1 MILRGRGG
9 DWALTNCQNGT
20 IEDQI
25 WNNKPENVRFMIWS
39 SRIIFS
45 FGFGMYAFEHELK
58 KNEKKKWDFGRTP
71 KIIAL
76 YKLLYRPT
84 LQIGFGVPDVVG
96 LPESNSATSISSL
109 SGPFSSS
116 SKLN

>member
-1 MILRGRGG
+1 MTHYGIGSHGNPWFLWRGGG

-58 KNEKKKWDFGRTP
+58 EIEKIEILG
-71 KIIAL
+71 
-76 YKLLYRPT
+76 
-84 LQIGFGVPDVVG
+84 G
-96 LPESNSATSISSL
+96 LPR
-109 SGPFSSS
+109 
-116 SKLN
+116 

>member
-1 MILRGRGG
+1 MEIHDFYGGGGG

-58 KNEKKKWDFGRTP
+58 EIEK
-71 KIIAL
+71 
-76 YKLLYRPT
+76 
-84 LQIGFGVPDVVG
+84 IGFWAD
-96 LPESNSATSISSL
+96 SQDNSLI
-109 SGPFSSS
+109 
-116 SKLN
+116 